1 MVLLGNFHMIGTI
14 YGVFNIK
21 GMGLVRQGTL
31 NTISWCIPPIVGVYL
46 EYCGFGDDGWSVVD
60 G

>member
-1 MVLLGNFHMIGTI
+1 MIGTI